1 MEKLI
6 HPIIRCPKAIG
17 GNCTSDSSG
26 LITMVKL
33 ARSPKV
39 IQLARDL
46 GLSPRGDCLTQIRN
60 HAIAK
65 VLRTIEDSAI
75 PVESL
80 DTLRRLVANKYRA
93 RLEVISSDSDIERI
107 ATECSLFHPHLR
119 KRLVEEFLEGTTEG
133 ITLERD
139 PYDSV
144 QLRYLVIVDSRG
156 ERAARAYFT
165 AWHELT
171 HLVVH
176 PEQLRF
182 PGFRRTPLRIE
193 IEKDPLESVV
203 DHVAGRLA
211 FYRPL
216 FEPAIQGAMKAHG
229 GITFEAIDQARAA
242 AAPSASLFATAIGS
256 INFAPI
262 PTLLVAVGLGLKI
275 DERRLLCSPQQRFG
289 FAEVQVS
296 EKVRAL
302 TLVPNELVPKSRL
315 TIRRNMRVPLESV
328 LVEAFES
335 DLDATLDAQE
345 NQSWWET
352 SEEGKLGSLPLRVQ
366 AIRRGR
372 FAYGLITPSVS
383 IP

>member
-1 MEKLI
+1 
-6 HPIIRCPKAIG
+6 
-17 GNCTSDSSG
+17 
-26 LITMVKL
+26 MVKL

-46 GLSPRGDCLTQIRN
+46 GLSTRGDCLTPIRDY
-60 HAIAK
+60 AITAVSR
-65 VLRTIEDSAI
+65 VLGDSAI
-75 PVESL
+75 PVDSL

-93 RLEVISSDSDIERI
+93 RLEFISSDDDIERI
-107 ATECSLFHPHLR
+107 ATEYSRFHPHLR
-119 KRLVEEFLEGTTEG
+119 KRLVEEFLEGRTEG

-144 QLRYLVIVDSRG
+144 QFCYLVVVDSRG

-171 HLVVH
+171 HLIVH

-211 FYRPL
+211 FYPPL
-216 FEPAIQGAMKAHG
+216 FEPAIQAAMKVHG
-229 GITFEAIDQARAA
+229 GISFEAIDQARVE
-242 AAPSASLFATAIGS
+242 AAPSASLFATAMGS
-256 INFAPI
+256 INFAGFP
-262 PTLLVAVGLGLKI
+262 LLFVSIGLGLKVG
-275 DERRLLCSPQQRFG
+275 ERRLLRSPQQRFG
-289 FAEVQVS
+289 FAEVHVN

-302 TLVPNELVPKSRL
+302 NVVPNELVPESKL
-315 TIRRNMRVPLESV
+315 AIRRNMRVPVRSV
-328 LVEAFES
+328 LTEAFDS
-335 DLDATLDAQE
+335 NQDVTLDAQE
-345 NQSWWET
+345 DQSWWET
-352 SEEGKLGSLPLRVQ
+352 SEEGTLRSLPLWVQ

-372 FAYGLITPSVS
+372 FVYGLIKPSA
-383 IP
+383 INT